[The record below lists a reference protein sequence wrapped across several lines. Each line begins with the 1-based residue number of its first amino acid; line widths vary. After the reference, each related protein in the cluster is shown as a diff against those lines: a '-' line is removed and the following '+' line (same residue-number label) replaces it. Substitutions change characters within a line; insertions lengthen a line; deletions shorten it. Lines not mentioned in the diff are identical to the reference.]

1 MLRAQADFLKRT
13 GCGSTVEVPRS
24 THYLFLE
31 RPKWTAKSVLALLA
45 SADPCHYPAD
55 E

>member
-1 MLRAQADFLKRT
+1 MLRAQADFLERT
-13 GCGSTVEVPRS
+13 RCGSTVEVPRS

-31 RPKWTAKSVLALLA
+31 RPEWTAKSVLAFLA